1 MKFCFVHSTNIG
13 NTYLMLLL
21 SILFCDQSLMPNSCT
36 INIQNV
42 LSSNVS
48 WSIEVL
54 FFISDIFLSL
64 VQKFNAAN
72 FFSTAN
78 ISLIHCLMDPKLGKY
93 VAVCTKSI
101 RQNSKKIFEN
111 GILTRRLLINFL
123 CTHTDCEIHFFF
135 WNFLGLEANSFPKRI
150 LNMKVSL
157 AKLYGFVTSNWY
169 INQKW
174 ASALNNDWQLMNR

>member
-1 MKFCFVHSTNIG
+1 
-13 NTYLMLLL
+13 MLFH